1 MVDVVDAAT
10 RSRMMSGIRGRN
22 TKPEILIRRL
32 LHRRGFRFRL
42 DVREL
47 PGRPDIVLP
56 RYRAAI
62 FVHGCFWHGH
72 DCPLFKWPQT
82 RPEFWREKIARNRAN
97 DAKAL
102 AALAAQGWR
111 IAIVW
116 ECAIRGADR
125 DVGALIEQLDTW
137 LRSGTFT
144 LFEARGPRAAQP
156 LQVSR

>member
-137 LRSGTFT
+137 LRSGAFT
-144 LFEARGPRAAQP
+144 LFEARRPRAAQP
-156 LQVSR
+156 LQASR

>member
-10 RSRMMSGIRGRN
+10 RSRMMAGIRGRD
-22 TKPEILIRRL
+22 TKPERVIRSL

-56 RYRAAI
+56 RYRAVV

-72 DCPLFKWPQT
+72 GCPLFKWPRT
-82 RPEFWREKIARNRAN
+82 RTEFWREKIARNRAN
-97 DAKAL
+97 DARAL

-111 IAIVW
+111 VAVVW
-116 ECAIRGADR
+116 ECALRGTGQGRGPAGDPEGVAERLDAWLKDR
-125 DVGALIEQLDTW
+125 ASAW
-137 LRSGTFT
+137 
-144 LFEARGPRAAQP
+144 FEARG
-156 LQVSR
+156 